1 MSKEEFIMKKLLTIG
16 FVKSEKPYEK
26 RIAVLPSDIEKMVH
40 KDCLYFEK
48 GYASDFFIKD
58 EEYTRL
64 GCHMV
69 EKQKALQ
76 QDIICD
82 TKIGEAT
89 YLSQLKEESIIF
101 GWIHAAADEN
111 LTKVLIDKKM
121 TCYAWEDL
129 YENHRHIFWENN
141 RLAGAGGVLNAVQY
155 SGFLPQ
161 GCQAGIIG
169 RGDTAMGA
177 YQILSQLGANARM
190 YNRNQEKLFK
200 KELCEFDIIVMAV
213 RWDTMRDDYLIST
226 EDFHY
231 IKESAI
237 IIDVSDDV
245 DGAIEKSIS
254 TSIKD
259 AIYYREGRMVYSV
272 GNVPSLFYRTA
283 TLGISKAIICY
294 LDALIEQRNNVVL
307 KRALIVNRGEIVDKR
322 IAEYQNKNK
331 S

>member
-1 MSKEEFIMKKLLTIG
+1 MKKLLTIG

-26 RIAVLPSDIEKMVH
+26 RIAVLPSDIMKIKH
-40 KDCLYFEK
+40 SACLYFEK

-58 EEYTRL
+58 EEYARL
-64 GCHMV
+64 GCHIV
-69 EKQKALQ
+69 DKQEALQ

-89 YLSQLKEESIIF
+89 YLSQLKDESIIF
-101 GWIHAAADEN
+101 GWIHAAADEQLTN
-111 LTKVLIDKKM
+111 LLMDKKM
-121 TCYAWEDL
+121 TCFAWEEL

-141 RLAGAGGVLNAVQY
+141 RIAGAGGVLNAVQY

-161 GCQAGIIG
+161 GCSAGIIG

-177 YQILSQLGANARM
+177 YQILSQLGANVRM

-200 KELCEFDIIVMAV
+200 KELHEFDIIVMAV

-226 EDFHY
+226 EDFTQ

-237 IIDVSDDV
+237 IVDVSDDV

-272 GNVPSLFYRTA
+272 GNVPSLFFKTA
-283 TLGISKAIICY
+283 TLGISKAIISF
-294 LDALIEQRNNVVL
+294 LDALVEQKNNAVL
-307 KRALIVNRGEIVDKR
+307 KRALIINHGEIVDKR
-322 IAEYQNKNK
+322 IVEYQNKNNMN